1 MNAAAIRC
9 AADTLRCAAGTCVDA
24 KPVRCVVGTR
34 VDAKPVGAMRVHMRG
49 GLPRSRRQQRQYGWT
64 IVELVIAT
72 GLGLVLTL
80 LASGLLLAGS
90 GSYRSHSENTWIN
103 DGGRF
108 ALEMMSQAV
117 RQGGYVN
124 WDGPEAPAEVQ
135 DDEPAS
141 IAGLDASSISKT
153 SDGIEGQLPAVA
165 NGSDVLALR
174 FAGYGAGANGDGS
187 SLNCAGFG
195 VGAPSATI
203 GRGWSIFYVA
213 ADAGGELELR
223 CKYRSAAGWGAD
235 AIVRGV
241 DSFQVLYGID
251 TDLLADGIP
260 NKFVNASAI
269 NAMDAGLALVGV
281 TPDQLRRDLNRKTN
295 WKRVCS
301 VKLALLLHGESNTR
315 SDAVARQ
322 FDLFGAAYADGHGGD
337 LGVRVAES
345 IFPETQRWRTRRA
358 FGMTVALRNR
368 SIL

>member
-1 MNAAAIRC
+1 MKAAIMFAPEGCLGATR
-9 AADTLRCAAGTCVDA
+9 
-24 KPVRCVVGTR
+24 VVGGRRLAVCSGPTHTHWCAPQRR
-34 VDAKPVGAMRVHMRG
+34 VVWRA
-49 GLPRSRRQQRQYGWT
+49 RQQGWT

-80 LASGLLLAGS
+80 LASGLLLASS

-103 DGGRF
+103 DGGRY
-108 ALEMMSQAV
+108 ALEIMSQAI
-117 RQGGYVN
+117 RQSGYVN
-124 WDGPEAPAEVQ
+124 WDGNEAPAEVQ

-153 SDGIEGQLPAVA
+153 GDGIEGLLPAVA

-195 VGAPSATI
+195 VGAPSASI
-203 GRGWSIFYVA
+203 ERGWSIFYVA
-213 ADAGGELELR
+213 ADAGGEPELR

-251 TDLLADGIP
+251 TDLPADGVP
-260 NKFVNASAI
+260 NSFVNASAI
-269 NAMDAGLALVGV
+269 NATDAGLALVGT
-281 TPDQLRRDLNRKTN
+281 TPDELRRDLNRKTN

-301 VKLALLLHGESNTR
+301 VKLALLLHGENNTR
-315 SDAVARQ
+315 ADKVARR
-322 FDLFGAAYADGHGGD
+322 FDLFGAAYADGHSD
-337 LGVRVAES
+337 DVGVRLTED
-345 IFPETQRWRTRRA
+345 IFLETQRWRARRG
-358 FGMTVALRNR
+358 FGTTVALRNR
-368 SIL
+368 STL